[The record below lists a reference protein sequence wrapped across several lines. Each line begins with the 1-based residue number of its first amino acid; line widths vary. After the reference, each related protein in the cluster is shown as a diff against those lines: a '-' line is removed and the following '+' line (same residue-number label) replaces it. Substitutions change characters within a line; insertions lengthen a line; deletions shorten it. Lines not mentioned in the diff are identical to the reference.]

1 MDYLI
6 IFVAVASGLYFHWWL
21 YVRIKRW
28 TERDLALSLAG
39 KDVDKRAYMLT
50 RLAEAKAS
58 KVPGR
63 QLQAW
68 LEQAAGEYSAAA
80 DSPGV

>member
-58 KVPGR
+58 KAPGK

-80 DSPGV
+80 DSSGV